1 MYADII
7 LPLPLDGLFTYSVPA
22 TIAQEVK
29 LGMRVLVP
37 FGRSKQYVGVIAKIH
52 NTKPEGYQVKDILQ
66 LMDKEPI
73 LLPQQ
78 YRLWSWIADY
88 YMSPIGEVYKAA
100 LPAGLKAEEGY
111 RPKTETYIRLT
122 PKFQS
127 EQALHVALDVLRRAD
142 KQLQVFTAYLQLSGW
157 DVAFSGE
164 RTSESVECRV
174 QSVEFATASG
184 IDETGAVANST
195 LSTLN

>member
-164 RTSESVECRV
+164 RTSESVE
-174 QSVEFATASG
+174 
-184 IDETGAVANST
+184 
-195 LSTLN
+195 